1 MFHGPAV
8 TSVHPGMLLSTLN
21 IKPNVDDRPSESML
35 AGKVQGLKV
44 GQRGRQ
50 FMFCSGK
57 SIMPKITKA
66 RNRNIGL

>member
-35 AGKVQGLKV
+35 AGKVQGL
-44 GQRGRQ
+44 R
-50 FMFCSGK
+50 
-57 SIMPKITKA
+57 
-66 RNRNIGL
+66 